1 MIYMKTYR
9 IRYFECYERFYG
21 VTANSKEEAEMKLD
35 DDIREGREDGPDT
48 CYASGTE
55 VTEITV

>member
-1 MIYMKTYR
+1 MKTYR
-9 IRYFECYERFYG
+9 IRYFECYERFYD